1 MLFMGSSIG
10 RAESLLFGVIGLGLL
25 ILAVP
30 SWRSG
35 LEIIAVIV
43 LLLAGGSFFLAVKL
57 GRWANW
63 ASGRY
68 SMDGQT
74 LLHEGQGGVV
84 TGVDLNS
91 AELKIVGLFGESYD
105 RLTRGFAVMVVSDN
119 RSRII
124 IWPQMSPNVASQVNS
139 VLTSRNPEE

>member
-1 MLFMGSSIG
+1 MLSMGSSIG
-10 RAESLLFGVIGLGLL
+10 RAESLLFGVIALGLL
-25 ILAVP
+25 LLGVS
-30 SWRSG
+30 SWRPG

-63 ASGRY
+63 ASGHY

-74 LLHEGQGGVV
+74 LLHEGQGSVV
-84 TGVDLNS
+84 TKVDLNS

-105 RLTRGFAVMVVSDN
+105 RLTRGYAVMVVSDN